1 MNHKNERI
9 KKLWERGVRD
19 PHKIAKK
26 LGFVGVDRVLE
37 GLTWLEDRGEID
49 KRGDDDVQV

>member
-9 KKLWERGVRD
+9 KKLWLKGVRD

-26 LGFVGVDRVLE
+26 LGLVGVDRVLE